1 MVAWDLGFDPTASTI
16 NHSWIWEQ
24 GGGYFGVPLT
34 NFLGWF
40 FTKYVFFNCLP
51 LFLRLRRTD
60 SKEEASTFPGSY
72 YAQAIIMYAVT
83 GLAFVVAYLSGSG
96 DSWSLNDGG
105 GLAYQK
111 HC

>member
-1 MVAWDLGFDPTASTI
+1 MVAWDLGFDPTALDDQSFLDLGARRWLLRGA
-16 NHSWIWEQ
+16 S
-24 GGGYFGVPLT
+24 T

-40 FTKYVFFNCLP
+40 FTVYVFFHLFM

-83 GLAFVVAYLSGSG
+83 GLAFVVAYLSGSRAG
-96 DSWSLNDGG
+96 HWHDGG